1 MADLLLIARLA
12 GRRIAFP
19 AAEVEA
25 VVELEG
31 VTPAPRAAP
40 HVAGLSALRSRV
52 LTVIDGL
59 AALEAGRSGPST
71 PPAASLRTGQAG
83 RDAIVILSGG
93 HTYALLVEE
102 VEDVIEAGAPPCP
115 LNAPLGA
122 GWDRVA
128 IGTVEAEG
136 ELFLLVDP
144 HALIAGP
151 AARAA

>member
-1 MADLLLIARLA
+1 MAELLLIARLA

-19 AAEVEA
+19 ASEVEA

-31 VTPAPRAAP
+31 ITPTPRALP

-59 AALEAGRSGPST
+59 AALNGGRPGPST
-71 PPAASLRTGQAG
+71 PPAASLRTGETA
-83 RDAIVILSGG
+83 RDAIVISSGG
-93 HTYALLVEE
+93 HTYALMVEE
-102 VEDVIEAGAPPCP
+102 VEDVIEASAPPIAVK
-115 LNAPLGA
+115 APVGA

-136 ELFLLVDP
+136 ELYLLIDP
-144 HALIAGP
+144 HVLIAGP

>member
-1 MADLLLIARLA
+1 MAELLLIGRLA

-19 AAEVEA
+19 AERVEG

-31 VTPAPRAAP
+31 ITPAPCAAP

-59 AALEAGRSGPST
+59 AALELGRARE
-71 PPAASLRTGQAG
+71 AAA
-83 RDAIVILSGG
+83 RDAIAIPCDG
-93 HTYALLVEE
+93 HSYALLVDE
-102 VEDVIEAGAPPCP
+102 VEDVVEAAGPH
-115 LNAPLGA
+115 APLTAPVGA

-128 IGTVEAEG
+128 IGTIEAND

-144 HALIAGP
+144 YLLIAGP
-151 AARAA
+151 AAHAA

>member
-1 MADLLLIARLA
+1 MAELLLIGRLA

-19 AAEVEA
+19 ADRVEG

-31 VTPAPRAAP
+31 ITPAPCAAP

-59 AALEAGRSGPST
+59 AALEFGR
-71 PPAASLRTGQAG
+71 AREAVA
-83 RDAIVILSGG
+83 RDAIAIPCDG
-93 HTYALLVEE
+93 HSYALLVDE
-102 VEDVIEAGAPPCP
+102 VEDVVEAAGPP
-115 LNAPLGA
+115 APLAAPVGA

-128 IGTVEAEG
+128 IGTIEAND

-144 HALIAGP
+144 WLLIAGP
-151 AARAA
+151 AAHAA

>member
-1 MADLLLIARLA
+1 MAELLLIARLA

-31 VTPAPRAAP
+31 MTPAPRAAP

-59 AALEAGRSGPST
+59 AALEAGRSRRSRRATRSSSP
-71 PPAASLRTGQAG
+71 R
-83 RDAIVILSGG
+83 GG

-102 VEDVIEAGAPPCP
+102 VEDVIEAAAPPVP

-144 HALIAGP
+144 HRADRRACGP
-151 AARAA
+151 RGLMP

>member
-31 VTPAPRAAP
+31 VTPVPRAAP

-59 AALEAGRSGPST
+59 AALEAGRSGE
-71 PPAASLRTGQAG
+71 AW
-83 RDAIVILSGG
+83 RDAIVIPSGG
-93 HTYALLVEE
+93 HTYALMVEE
-102 VEDVIEAGAPPCP
+102 VEDVIEAAAPPHP

-128 IGTVEAEG
+128 VGTIEAEG
-136 ELFLLVDP
+136 ELYLLVDP
-144 HALIAGP
+144 HLLIAGP

>member
-1 MADLLLIARLA
+1 MADLLLVVRLA

-19 AAEVEA
+19 AADVEG

-31 VTPAPRAAP
+31 LTAAPCVAP

-59 AALEAGRSGPST
+59 AALGAGR
-71 PPAASLRTGQAG
+71 AAETALAC
-83 RDAIVILSGG
+83 AVIVPSGG
-93 HTYALLVEE
+93 HPYALLVDQ
-102 VEDVIEAGAPPCP
+102 VEDVVDAVSAVVPLAAPAGP
-115 LNAPLGA
+115 

-128 IGTVEAEG
+128 LGMVEAG
-136 ELFLLVDP
+136 DDPLLLVDP

-151 AARAA
+151 PAHAA

>member
-1 MADLLLIARLA
+1 MADLLLIASLA

-19 AAEVEA
+19 ASEVEA
-25 VVELEG
+25 VVELDG
-31 VTPAPRAAP
+31 LTPAPRAAG

-59 AALEAGRSGPST
+59 ASLEFGRS
-71 PPAASLRTGQAG
+71 ASAG
-83 RDAIVILSGG
+83 LNEAIVVPSGG
-93 HTYALLVEE
+93 HTYALLVDN
-102 VEDVIEAGAPPCP
+102 VEDVIEAAAPPAP
-115 LNAPLGA
+115 VGAPLGA

-128 IGTVEAEG
+128 LGMVEAEG

>member
-1 MADLLLIARLA
+1 MAELLLIARLA

-31 VTPAPRAAP
+31 LTPAPRAAP
-40 HVAGLSALRSRV
+40 HIAGLSALRSRV

-59 AALEAGRSGPST
+59 AALEQ
-71 PPAASLRTGQAG
+71 GQRAEGHG
-83 RDAIVILSGG
+83 RDAIVVPSGG

-102 VEDVIEAGAPPCP
+102 VEDVIEAEAAPSPAR
-115 LNAPLGA
+115 APLGA
-122 GWDRVA
+122 GWDRVSL
-128 IGTVEAEG
+128 GMVEAEG
-136 ELFLLVDP
+136 DLFLLVDP
-144 HALIAGP
+144 HQLIAGP

>member
-1 MADLLLIARLA
+1 MADLLLVVRLA

-19 AAEVEA
+19 AADVEG

-31 VTPAPRAAP
+31 LTPAPGAAP

-59 AALEAGRSGPST
+59 AALGAGTAGEA
-71 PPAASLRTGQAG
+71 ALASAV
-83 RDAIVILSGG
+83 IVPSGG
-93 HTYALLVEE
+93 HPYALLVDD
-102 VEDVIEAGAPPCP
+102 VEDVIEAGSAVASLAAPV
-115 LNAPLGA
+115 GV

-128 IGTVEAEG
+128 IGMVEAG
-136 ELFLLVDP
+136 GKPLLLVDP

-151 AARAA
+151 AAQAA

>member
-1 MADLLLIARLA
+1 MAELLLIASLA

-31 VTPAPRAAP
+31 LTPAPRAAP

-52 LTVIDGL
+52 LTVID
-59 AALEAGRSGPST
+59 AM
-71 PPAASLRTGQAG
+71 ASLDFGHSNGNGLTE
-83 RDAIVILSGG
+83 AIVVPSGG
-93 HTYALLVEE
+93 HTYALLVDD
-102 VEDVIEAGAPPCP
+102 VEDVVEAEGAVMPLGAPP
-115 LNAPLGA
+115 GK

-128 IGTVEAEG
+128 LGMVAVDG
-136 ELFLLVDP
+136 ELLLLVDP
-144 HALIAGP
+144 HLLIVGP